1 MIDETVG
8 LLSSTFSVFHTYSTA
23 NSHSLRFKRSVAI
36 CQLGVTTWFREAA
49 EDFQSQKRP
58 TPDAIDDALLPDGT
72 PWTEIAAER
81 KLRVCARSR
90 RRRSRELAGREDS
103 PRQEAGLSGLRKT
116 VGSFSAMHPFQCVL
130 RARRCLRRGPLAS
143 VSWLLLRTCRAHSS
157 VPSSACPSPQ
167 RQQEDGVWKDFSS
180 RLATGPTFQ
189 DFLRSAS
196 VPPEQPSS
204 SEVEDPPPYLTVDEL
219 LGRQRRVYLETY
231 GCQMNVNDTEIAW
244 SILQKS
250 GYLRTSNLQEADV
263 ILLVTCSIRE
273 KAEQTIWNRL
283 HQLKSLKSKRLRS
296 RVPLRIGILGCM
308 AERLKEEILN
318 REKMVDIL
326 AGPDAYRDLPR
337 LLAVAESGQQAA
349 NVLLSLDETYA
360 DVMPVQTSPSATS
373 AFVSIMRGCDNMC
386 SYCIVPFTRGRERS
400 RPVASILE
408 EVRKLSEQGLKEVT
422 LLGQNVNSFRDNSEV
437 QFNNAVSTN
446 LSRGFSTNYKAKQG
460 GLRFAHLLDQVSR
473 IDPEM
478 RIRFTSPH
486 PKDFPD
492 EVLQLIHERDNIC
505 KQIHLPA
512 QSGSSRVLE
521 AMRRGYSREAYVE
534 LIHHIRESIPG
545 VSLSSDFI
553 AGFCGETE
561 EDHLQTVSLLREVQ
575 YNIGFLF
582 AYSMRQPSKRSAAD
596 LCGRNDG
603 NLKVIFADVEME
615 DATDSGL
622 RVRAQ
627 PGDYVLVKI
636 TSASSQT
643 LKGHVLCKTTLKDST
658 AYC

>member
-1 MIDETVG
+1 
-8 LLSSTFSVFHTYSTA
+8 
-23 NSHSLRFKRSVAI
+23 
-36 CQLGVTTWFREAA
+36 
-49 EDFQSQKRP
+49 
-58 TPDAIDDALLPDGT
+58 
-72 PWTEIAAER
+72 
-81 KLRVCARSR
+81 
-90 RRRSRELAGREDS
+90 
-103 PRQEAGLSGLRKT
+103 
-116 VGSFSAMHPFQCVL
+116 MHPLQCVL
-130 RARRCLRRGPLAS
+130 RVQRSLRWGPLAS

-157 VPSSACPSPQ
+157 LRSTTCPSPE
-167 RQQEDGVWKDFSS
+167 RKEDGVQKDFSS

-189 DFLRSAS
+189 HFLRSAS
-196 VPPEQPSS
+196 APQEKLSS
-204 SEVEDPPPYLTVDEL
+204 PEVEDPPPYLTVDEL
-219 LGRQRRVYLETY
+219 LGRQRKVYFETY

-250 GYLRTSNLQEADV
+250 GYLRTSHLQEADV

-283 HQLKSLKSKRLRS
+283 HQLKALKTRRPRS
-296 RVPLRIGILGCM
+296 QMPLRIGILGCM

-318 REKMVDIL
+318 REKMVDLL

-337 LLAVAESGQQAA
+337 LLAVTESGQQAA

-446 LSRGFSTNYKAKQG
+446 LSRGFTTNYKTKQG

-473 IDPEM
+473 VDPEM

-492 EVLQLIHERDNIC
+492 EVLQLIHERENIC

-534 LIHHIRESIPG
+534 LVHHIRASIPG

-575 YNIGFLF
+575 YNMGFLF
-582 AYSMRQPSKRSAAD
+582 AYSMRQTRAYHRLKDDVPEEVKLRRLEELITVFREEASKANKTAVGCTQLVLVEGLSKRSAND

-603 NLKVIFADVEME
+603 NLKVIFPDAEME
-615 DATDSGL
+615 DVANSGL

-643 LKGHVLCKTTLKDST
+643 LRGHVLCRTTLKDFS
-658 AYC
+658 ANC